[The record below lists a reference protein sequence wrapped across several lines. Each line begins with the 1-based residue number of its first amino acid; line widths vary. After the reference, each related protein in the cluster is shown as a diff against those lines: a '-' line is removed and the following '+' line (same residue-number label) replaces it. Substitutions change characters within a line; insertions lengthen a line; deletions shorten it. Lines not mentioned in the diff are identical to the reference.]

1 MREGERPFISGCRSQ
16 KKKNVSDW
24 ALCARIRNLVIILNA
39 VGGNCR
45 VLSTGAMENKLLK
58 AQE

>member
-1 MREGERPFISGCRSQ
+1 MRKGERSFISGCRSQ
-16 KKKNVSDW
+16 KKILASW

-45 VLSTGAMENKLLK
+45 VLSTREQITKGTGIEV
-58 AQE
+58 